1 MRHLIASL
9 VVGVAI
15 WTSSAD
21 QPFPPL
27 RLDAPVEGAFTVA
40 DPVASGVCG
49 FWRTI
54 EQIARRTQIRVGFQ
68 NSAGCAP
75 GGAGLD
81 PTERAIDLQGS
92 SPRAAF
98 DHVVNLRTEFS
109 WRAVDG
115 VVVIRPV
122 SGWDAPTDALSRP
135 VTPFRIENAH
145 PHHALHSML
154 ENTQPVMFQRHTD
167 LQLSSL
173 GRRRFDSSATGVID
187 KLITVQFGG
196 GSLLNA
202 LNSIAEPFHG
212 IWQVG
217 YTGTFM
223 HIEMRTLDFQ
233 EGSTHI
239 TARVTP

>member
-9 VVGVAI
+9 AVGVAI
-15 WTSSAD
+15 WTPSTD
-21 QPFPPL
+21 QTLTPL

-40 DPVASGVCG
+40 DPAASGACS

-75 GGAGLD
+75 GGAGLA
-81 PTERAIDLQGS
+81 PTEGAIDLQGS

-98 DHVVNLRTEFS
+98 DHVVKLRTEFS
-109 WRAVDG
+109 WREVDG

-122 SGWDAPTDALSRP
+122 SEWDAPADALNRP
-135 VTPFRIENAH
+135 VTPFRSENVH

-154 ENTQPVMFQRHTD
+154 ENTQPVMFQPHTD

-173 GRRRFDSSATGVID
+173 GRRRFDSSATGAID
-187 KLITVQFGG
+187 RLVTVQFGG

-202 LNSIAEPFHG
+202 LNSVAEPLYG
-212 IWQVG
+212 IWQIG
-217 YTGTFM
+217 YTGNFM

-239 TARVTP
+239 VARVTP